1 MSNNILPKKVIV
13 RLPPPHP
20 GGQSIFLNWNVDN
33 PKAQALIAPCGTK
46 SGKSFGSSLWLLTEA
61 MTNPGFYCIVIA
73 PTYLKCRIIYRY
85 IKRMLPPIEL
95 AKPVDGKL
103 EIWFANGTTIKFL
116 HGRDAETVI
125 EGEAVDRFVID
136 EAGKINRQV
145 WYSLFTTIT
154 QTGGK
159 GIVTGTP
166 RGHTWYYDL
175 FVLAQSGDS
184 FFCWVTLPT
193 SASPYVSAEAIETA
207 RRLLPHVLFVQ
218 YYLAQFVTHGSV
230 FGDLSRIFYDDPNIN
245 PKTKFWVHPDSE
257 MRKNEV
263 VHGVDVAKKNDYTVF
278 YSVNGRGQ
286 LVGYCRFKQ
295 VPYPSQVI
303 RLKTYLINYF
313 SSADNHIKYDATGV
327 GVAFGDML
335 NEADIDAAI
344 TPVVFTNRSKN
355 EMVTK
360 TIMALDSGFH
370 KAPKILRIVHEYS
383 IYELTMTSS
392 GLYRFAAPE
401 GEHDDIISA
410 AIIAVSEAYSSNQT
424 DGAERLL
431 AGELANIDESDMIA
445 AYLSDDQLI
454 DESESFFADDSDD
467 DISGFIDDDID

>member
-1 MSNNILPKKVIV
+1 
-13 RLPPPHP
+13 
-20 GGQSIFLNWNVDN
+20 
-33 PKAQALIAPCGTK
+33 
-46 SGKSFGSSLWLLTEA
+46 
-61 MTNPGFYCIVIA
+61 
-73 PTYLKCRIIYRY
+73 
-85 IKRMLPPIEL
+85 MLPPIEL

-175 FVLAQSGDS
+175 FVLAQTGDP
-184 FFCWVTLPT
+184 FFCYVTLPT

-207 RRLLPHVLFVQ
+207 RRLLPHVLFIQ

-230 FGDLSRIFYDDPNIN
+230 FGDLSRIFYDDPNLN
-245 PKTKFWVHPDSE
+245 QKTKFWVHPDKE

-263 VHGVDVAKKNDYTVF
+263 VHGVDVAKKNDYTIF
-278 YSVNGRGQ
+278 YSVNSMGQ

-313 SSADNHIKYDATGV
+313 SDCDNHIKYDATGV
-327 GVAFGDML
+327 GIAFGDML
-335 NEADIDAAI
+335 SEADIDAAV

-370 KAPKILRIVHEYS
+370 KAPRILRIVHEFA
-383 IYELTMTSS
+383 IYELSMTAS
-392 GLYRFAAPE
+392 GLYRFSAPD
-401 GEHDDIISA
+401 GEHDDIVSA
-410 AIIAVSEAYSSNQT
+410 AIIAISEAYSSNQT
-424 DGAERLL
+424 DGAERIM
-431 AGELANIDESDMIA
+431 AGETADLSEKDMLA
-445 AYLSDDQLI
+445 AYLSDDALV
-454 DESESFFADDSDD
+454 DESEDFFADDSDD